1 MQTRGGGLIGWPF
14 LVLDILAWDS
24 ELVFPQK
31 KKKRA
36 MAVHAADYKLNLQKT
51 KCSAKYIEKCI
62 ALDATDTVA
71 QPGQA
76 VGRLRLVVPE
86 GGP

>member
-1 MQTRGGGLIGWPF
+1 MQARGGG
-14 LVLDILAWDS
+14 DDRLALPGFAHPCMGLRTCVS
-24 ELVFPQK
+24 KK

>member
-1 MQTRGGGLIGWPF
+1 
-14 LVLDILAWDS
+14 
-24 ELVFPQK
+24 
-31 KKKRA
+31 
-36 MAVHAADYKLNLQKT
+36 MAVHAADYKLKFQKT

>member
-1 MQTRGGGLIGWPF
+1 MIGWPF
-14 LVLDILAWDS
+14 LVSHILAWDS
-24 ELVFPQK
+24 ELVFP
-31 KKKRA
+31 KRKPA
-36 MAVHAADYKLNLQKT
+36 MAVHAADYKLKSQKT

-86 GGP
+86 GSP